1 MLKEILSFLS
11 LIHICGFIGIALN
24 KGESHLEM
32 YFVPEGFK
40 LGMTISAFGCILAVV
55 LFGLERKK
63 KHEYKEK

>member
-1 MLKEILSFLS
+1 
-11 LIHICGFIGIALN
+11 
-24 KGESHLEM
+24 M